1 MKRVGLTGGIASGK
15 SVVCEMLR
23 KKGCTILDADRI
35 AHELIQ
41 RGQPC
46 YLPVVEAF
54 GSEILDSAAE
64 IDRQRL
70 GALVF
75 SNPLLL
81 QRLNRIVHPVVIRQ
95 IQSELDIIDS
105 RTPGSRVI
113 VEASVMVEAGFHTSF
128 EYLILVSCEL
138 EQQVE
143 RLRIR
148 NGFSEEQARLRIA
161 AQFPL
166 ERKKPLA
173 EWVID
178 NSGSLEKTQA
188 QVDQLW
194 EDLIARVWTA

>member
-75 SNPLLL
+75 GNPPSL
-81 QRLNRIVHPVVIRQ
+81 QRLNQIVHPVVIRQ
-95 IQSELDIIDS
+95 IQSKLAIIDFGI
-105 RTPGSRVI
+105 PGSRVI
-113 VEASVMVEAGFHTSF
+113 VEASVMVESGFHTSF
-128 EYLILVSCEL
+128 EYLILVTCEL

-161 AQFPL
+161 AQIPL

-173 EWVID
+173 DWVID
-178 NSGSLEKTQA
+178 NSGSLEKTKA
-188 QVDQLW
+188 RVDQLW
-194 EDLIARVWTA
+194 EELIAHVWTA

>member
-75 SNPLLL
+75 GNPPSL
-81 QRLNRIVHPVVIRQ
+81 QRLNQIVHPVVIRQ
-95 IQSELDIIDS
+95 IQSKLAIIDFGIH
-105 RTPGSRVI
+105 GSRVI
-113 VEASVMVEAGFHTSF
+113 VEASVMVESGFHTSF
-128 EYLILVSCEL
+128 EYLILVTCEL

-161 AQFPL
+161 AQIPL

-173 EWVID
+173 DWVID

-194 EDLIARVWTA
+194 EDLIARVWIA